1 MDSLIDS
8 HQISRLEIVDTGHW
22 RRWPDEA
29 KLRIVKESFS
39 GPRLSSAT
47 ARRHEI
53 SRQQIF
59 AWRKA
64 YREGDLGATT
74 GLVSAGIAPEQPDGG
89 AGANHSRMQ
98 VVNSNGRRV
107 IVDGEVDVSKL
118 VEIVRGCQFALN
130 RDPHFASNNAPLQM
144 V

>member
-8 HQISRLEIVDTGHW
+8 HQISRLEIVDTGRR

-29 KLRIVKESFS
+29 KRRIVNESFS

-47 ARRHEI
+47 ARRHGI
-53 SRQQIF
+53 SQQQIF

-64 YREGDLGATT
+64 YREGRLGD
-74 GLVSAGIAPEQPDGG
+74 VAGFAPAVIAPEQRPEGN
-89 AGANHSRMQ
+89 AEPRHSRTE
-98 VVNSNGRRV
+98 VVSSNGRRV

-118 VEIVRGCQFALN
+118 VEIVRGLETL
-130 RDPHFASNNAPLQM
+130 R
-144 V
+144 

>member
-1 MDSLIDS
+1 MDSLIAS
-8 HQISRLEIVDTGHW
+8 HQISRLEIVDTGRR
-22 RRWPDEA
+22 RRWSDEA

-39 GPRLSSAT
+39 GSRLSSAT
-47 ARRHEI
+47 ARRHGI

-74 GLVSAGIAPEQPDGG
+74 GLVSAVIVMGQPDGG
-89 AGANHSRMQ
+89 AGANHSRME
-98 VVNSNGRRV
+98 VVSSNGRRV

-118 VEIVRGCQFALN
+118 VEIVRGLETL
-130 RDPHFASNNAPLQM
+130 R
-144 V
+144 

>member
-1 MDSLIDS
+1 MDSFIDS
-8 HQISRLEIVDTGHW
+8 HHISRLEIVDTGRR

-47 ARRHEI
+47 ARRHGI

-64 YREGDLGATT
+64 YREGRLGD
-74 GLVSAGIAPEQPDGG
+74 VAGFSPAVIAPEQRPEGS
-89 AGANHSRMQ
+89 AGRPGNRME
-98 VVNSNGRRV
+98 VVSANGRRV
-107 IVDGEVDVSKL
+107 IIDGDVNVSKL
-118 VEIVRGCQFALN
+118 VEIIRGLETL
-130 RDPHFASNNAPLQM
+130 R
-144 V
+144 